1 MIHLSRPQQVLL
13 LLLVIPGAAAMVV
26 FAAYA
31 WQDWVALQQAYTRFE
46 QAVMRSSDLPTLFS
60 AEAKQRIHRD
70 NLFAEGVWTLL
81 AGIIAAIGVHG
92 ICTSRKA
99 GHSHAS

>member
-1 MIHLSRPQQVLL
+1 MKRLAGRQQALL
-13 LLLVIPGAAAMVV
+13 LLLVLPGIAAMVV

-31 WQDWVALQQAYTRFE
+31 WQDWVALQAAYTHFE
-46 QAVMRSSDLPTLFS
+46 ETAARSSDLPTLFI

-81 AGIIAAIGVHG
+81 AGVIVAIGIHG
-92 ICTSRKA
+92 LCACRRE
-99 GHSHAS
+99 